1 MISKPSNITSPSS
14 PLVPNQPLLIPL
26 TCSCN
31 FINTTFGSISYSN
44 ITYTI
49 KSGDTFFLV
58 STINY
63 QNLTTYP
70 SVEVVNPNLV
80 ATNLSVGDNVIFPI
94 FCKCPDKTKT
104 NSSFMISYVVQPF
117 DSVSSIASM
126 FGTTEKS
133 IVDVNGEKLYDYDT
147 IFVPVNKLPV
157 LKQPSTIAPSPPP
170 SGNFD
175 DGGDDDDKSGTV
187 RGLAIGLGILGFLL
201 ILVLGIWFYR
211 GVFGKKEK
219 KGRDMYL
226 GEKGYKGNNNN
237 DNKKKQMDVNF
248 MANVSDCLD
257 KYRVFGFD
265 ELVDATNG
273 FDESHLIQ
281 GSVYKGVIDGQVY
294 AIKKMK
300 WNAYEELKIL
310 QKVNHGNLVKLEGF
324 CIEPEESNCYLVYE
338 YVENGSLYSWLHEE
352 KNQKLNWITRLRIAI
367 DIANGLLYIHEHTR
381 PKVVHKDIK
390 SSNILLDSNKRAKIA
405 NFGLAKSGIN
415 AITMHIVGTQGYI
428 SPEYLADGIVSTKMD
443 VFSFGVVLLE
453 LMSGKEVIDDEGN
466 VLWANAIKTFEV
478 KNEQEKARRLK
489 EWLDKAILKET
500 CSMESLMG
508 VLNVAIACLHRDPSK
523 RPSIIDIVYSLSKC
537 EESGFE
543 LSDDGFSS
551 QNLVAR

>member
-80 ATNLSVGDNVIFPI
+80 ATNLSIGDNVIFPI

-117 DSVSSIASM
+117 DNVSSIASM

-133 IVDVNGEKLYDYDT
+133 IVDVNGEKLYTYDT

-157 LKQPSTIAPSPPP
+157 LKQPSTIVPSPPP

-211 GVFGKKEK
+211 GVLVKKEK
-219 KGRDMYL
+219 RGRDMYF

-273 FDESHLIQ
+273 FDESYLIQ
-281 GSVYKGVIDGQVY
+281 GSVYKGEIDGQVY

-310 QKVNHGNLVKLEGF
+310 QKVM
-324 CIEPEESNCYLVYE
+324 YLHFHFAY
-338 YVENGSLYSWLHEE
+338 
-352 KNQKLNWITRLRIAI
+352 LRH
-367 DIANGLLYIHEHTR
+367 L
-381 PKVVHKDIK
+381 
-390 SSNILLDSNKRAKIA
+390 
-405 NFGLAKSGIN
+405 
-415 AITMHIVGTQGYI
+415 
-428 SPEYLADGIVSTKMD
+428 
-443 VFSFGVVLLE
+443 
-453 LMSGKEVIDDEGN
+453 
-466 VLWANAIKTFEV
+466 
-478 KNEQEKARRLK
+478 
-489 EWLDKAILKET
+489 
-500 CSMESLMG
+500 
-508 VLNVAIACLHRDPSK
+508 
-523 RPSIIDIVYSLSKC
+523 IIC
-537 EESGFE
+537 
-543 LSDDGFSS
+543 
-551 QNLVAR
+551 